1 MHFNDVYGDELFCH
15 PSELG
20 RLQETISTN
29 DFNNHLSLLTYSG
42 IKPHIRYCKQVIIDT
57 ILQWLDTI
65 CSDDEICIVNE
76 YDNNNITK
84 TVFCN
89 DHFVNQPLNN
99 PKYTDEYIN
108 LRNNL
113 FNKFNSIERDIRQAL
128 IDNNVDIYF
137 PNHKVGICVNGYSD
151 SAKYYMT
158 NSQFVFERT
167 ENLSSQFG
175 IRIINIFEDHFL
187 DLHKLT
193 VLTDII
199 THALHKT
206 VNRIYA
212 RDTEVVIDKAL
223 NYKWFFEKNNIQSY
237 RNARTAFMLVLK
249 KDLPKLGLTKG
260 TVVMGYTVGTA
271 HFGKGKYD
279 AEIARGAC
287 MLGYSVVGGASKLW
301 KTIIDY
307 YSTQDLFGNPGQV
320 NSIVYYS
327 DNNYYDGKSVQLL
340 PGNQL
345 IVTTSGF
352 WNYWCEEFKMKNREP
367 MKHKEVVART
377 HAFKD
382 VINNNKDQQGKLTC
396 NFADLLYSN
405 YAFEVWNA
413 GTHTFVWERNQNN

>member
-1 MHFNDVYGDELFCH
+1 MIFNDVYGDELFCH
-15 PSELG
+15 PSELSK
-20 RLQETISTN
+20 LQQTISTN
-29 DFNNHLSLLTYSG
+29 DFNNHMALLTYSG

-57 ILQWLDTI
+57 IIQWLETI
-65 CSDDEICIVNE
+65 CDSNE
-76 YDNNNITK
+76 YCITHQYDLNNITR
-84 TVFCN
+84 TVYQN
-89 DHFVNQPLNN
+89 NKFVNLPLDNS
-99 PKYTDEYIN
+99 KYTSKYIAQHN
-108 LRNNL
+108 KL
-113 FNKFNSIERDIRQAL
+113 FDQFKVLDQNVQNAL
-128 IDNNVDIYF
+128 IENNVDIYF
-137 PNHKVGICVNGYSD
+137 PNHRVAICINGYID

-158 NSQFVFERT
+158 NSQFVYERT
-167 ENLSSQFG
+167 ENLSAQYN
-175 IRIINIFEDHFL
+175 IRVINIFEDHFL
-187 DLHKLT
+187 DHHKLT

-307 YSTQDLFGNPGQV
+307 YSIQDLMGNPGLV

-382 VINNNKDQQGKLTC
+382 VINSNKDNNGNLTC
-396 NFADLLYSN
+396 NFADLLYSK

-413 GTHTFVWERNQNN
+413 GTHTFVWERSQN